1 VDGTALRRFAR
12 HGWGLAAAGL
22 GLAAALAVVGW
33 VDYAATRREFV
44 ALLRNQAA
52 SLRQTVAA
60 AARGNRAA
68 ARDAEAGLRE
78 RLLDNARLLAEL
90 DRHGALTQVVV
101 ADVARRNRLFRVS
114 VLGADGSRQFAAAP
128 DSASHRG
135 TGPGGQGGW
144 GPGGPPWAPGG
155 TGSGNIADK
164 LLSGQAREAVSDVHE
179 GRRAGAARIAAGVG
193 RAGGG
198 AILIN
203 VDAAEV
209 MSLRRQSSLEELLGD
224 IVRSTAD
231 VAYVVFEESGVRRTA
246 GVSPPDSP
254 SGIVPVLTE
263 RWLTVDGRPV
273 LELVGPV
280 GDEPAEPAVL
290 RLGMRLD
297 GLARAERQSLWRLG
311 VTLSGAVL
319 LGGLA
324 LGLVWLRRDYGALS
338 ERHAR
343 AQEALRRQD
352 RLAAMGEL
360 ASTVA
365 HEVRNPL
372 NAIAMSA
379 QRLQREGLDGP
390 PGEADRAESVELVG
404 VITRESQRINRIVQ
418 QFLEF
423 ARPPTLA
430 PHPTDLGPWLSS
442 VADAVRPLAESRGL
456 RLMADV
462 GRAGR
467 AHVDPDRLRQAV
479 DNLLRNAIEATPAGG
494 SVAVVAQSTAHGHA
508 IEVRDGGPGIDAEHL
523 PRIFDLYF
531 TTKADGT
538 GVGLAVTQ
546 QIVAAH
552 DGTIEVDTAPGRG
565 TTMRIRLP
573 DVAEGSAHA

>member
-1 VDGTALRRFAR
+1 MDGTALRRFAR
-12 HGWGLAAAGL
+12 HDWSLVAAGL
-22 GLAAALAVVGW
+22 GLAAALTVVGW
-33 VDYAATRREFV
+33 FDYAATRREFV
-44 ALLRNQAA
+44 ALLRSQAA

-60 AARGNRAA
+60 AARANRAA
-68 ARDAEAGLRE
+68 AREAEAGLRE

-90 DRHGALTQVVV
+90 DRHGALTQAVVE
-101 ADVARRNRLFRVS
+101 DVARRNRLFRVS

-128 DSASHRG
+128 ESASHQG
-135 TGPGGQGGW
+135 SGPGGQGGW

-155 TGSGNIADK
+155 GGSGNIADK
-164 LLSGQAREAVSDVHE
+164 LLSGETREAVGDIHE
-179 GRRAGAARIAAGVG
+179 GRRPGVARIAAGVG

-209 MSLRRQSSLEELLGD
+209 MSLRRQSSLEDLLDD

-231 VAYVVFEESGVRRTA
+231 VAYVVFEQAGVRRAAGAPPPETA
-246 GVSPPDSP
+246 APGTTAER
-254 SGIVPVLTE
+254 TE

-273 LELVGPV
+273 LELLGAA
-280 GDEPAEPAVL
+280 GDEPGEPAVL

-311 VTLSGAVL
+311 VTLSGAML

-338 ERHAR
+338 ERNAR
-343 AQEALRRQD
+343 VEEALRRRD

-379 QRLQREGLDGP
+379 QRLQREGLDGAS
-390 PGEADRAESVELVG
+390 GDADRTESAELVG
-404 VITRESQRINRIVQ
+404 VISRESQRINRIVQ

-423 ARPPTLA
+423 ARPPKLA
-430 PHPTDLGPWLSS
+430 PHPTDLGPWLAS

-456 RLMADV
+456 HLTADV

-467 AHVDPDRLRQAV
+467 ARVDPDRLRQAL

-494 SVAVVAQSTAHGHA
+494 TVAVAAHSNAQGHA
-508 IEVRDGGPGIDAEHL
+508 IEVRDSGPGIDPAHL

-552 DGTIEVDTAPGRG
+552 DGTIEVDSAPGRG
-565 TTMRIRLP
+565 TTMRIQLP
-573 DVAEGSAHA
+573 PTAEAHA